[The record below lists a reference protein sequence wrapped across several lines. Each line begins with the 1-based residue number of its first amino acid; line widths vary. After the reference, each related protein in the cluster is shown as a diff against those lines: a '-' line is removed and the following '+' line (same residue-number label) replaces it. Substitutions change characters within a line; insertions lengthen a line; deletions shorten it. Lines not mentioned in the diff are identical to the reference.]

1 MLGKGFAWH
10 IALPEEAN
18 RDTDVLAN
26 RRFRRPRKKQL
37 SRPVPHVTKSEV
49 TVRLGKQLSQ

>member
-26 RRFRRPRKKQL
+26 RRFRMPLKVKSLSGWGNSSVSRVCQMNTRPYL
-37 SRPVPHVTKSEV
+37 
-49 TVRLGKQLSQ
+49 